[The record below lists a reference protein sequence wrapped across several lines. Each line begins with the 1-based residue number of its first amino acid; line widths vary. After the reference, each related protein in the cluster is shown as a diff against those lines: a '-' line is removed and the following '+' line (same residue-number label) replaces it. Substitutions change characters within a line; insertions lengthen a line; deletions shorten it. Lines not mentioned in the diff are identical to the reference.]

1 MWRKDQKIRVK
12 CLHNYKPEEEENQNE
27 VNGKFKIMNLKWDDR
42 LRNPKSLKYKT
53 LANTIEGDI
62 MSMLT
67 EKDDLSHQADFK
79 VSVERFKKGSVIVN
93 FKIDYSLKNAVLAIP
108 FKLNPENITD
118 TLAKDFQYQN
128 GILFSRFAIAADS
141 FNGTVFRDQC
151 SVRGCSHKC
160 SYDYDVEDYLCT
172 CPRTL
177 LLNSDNKTC
186 DQSLSQQTTANP
198 LQLISTTLGPSTS
211 VTGESV
217 PLPNITTER
226 EELETTDQ
234 SDKEESTEITPSGKI
249 TENDDDGTTNSIEDK
264 ITDITSQ
271 PSITTTAFQLV
282 SQNTEQSSG
291 PILVT
296 SDEVT
301 TSTSDFISTQPS
313 LSTPASTET
322 LVEEEEASGQIL
334 DSTTDVTASTES
346 TFVLTE
352 DPRPMSTTDTNDTSD
367 IGDRDSE
374 DETEPNLSTTE
385 VAQSEEI
392 ESTTITDY
400 LDDEEE
406 NEEESVDYD
415 SSIEEVDTFVLELT
429 TEAGR
434 IRDEGATADLISTTL
449 PPTTSQEEQGVG
461 SFFNIA
467 SLFLP

>member
-12 CLHNYKPEEEENQNE
+12 CLHDYKPEEEENQNE

-67 EKDDLSHQADFK
+67 EKDDLSHQAGFK

-93 FKIDYSLKNAVLAIP
+93 FKIDYSLKHAVLAIP

-186 DQSLSQQTTANP
+186 DQSPSQQTTANP

-296 SDEVT
+296 TDEVT
-301 TSTSDFISTQPS
+301 TSTADFISTQPP
-313 LSTPASTET
+313 LSTPASTEA

-334 DSTTDVTASTES
+334 ETTTDVTASTAS

-352 DPRPMSTTDTNDTSD
+352 DPRPMSTTDTSDTSD
-367 IGDRDSE
+367 IGDIDTE
-374 DETEPNLSTTE
+374 VETEPNLSTTE
-385 VAQSEEI
+385 LAQSEEI
-392 ESTTITDY
+392 ESTTIIDY

-406 NEEESVDYD
+406 NEEESADYD
-415 SSIEEVDTFVLELT
+415 SSTEEVDTFVLELT
-429 TEAGR
+429 TEPGR
-434 IRDEGATADLISTTL
+434 IRDEGATADLISTTV
-449 PPTTSQEEQGVG
+449 PPTSSQEEQGAG